1 MIVLGIQKIPIQGV
15 IAKGMS
21 DIDSDENERRIDEYI
36 ARKSRIVT
44 AKEFEGAGKVL
55 IYNKN
60 KVVPNKP
67 GKFGPVIEYTVR
79 ELSGI
84 ERVVNASAVSLING
98 LRTRLNEKPKG
109 QDVPLLIKKS
119 GTGTETRYI
128 VEHAN
133 N

>member
-1 MIVLGIQKIPIQGV
+1 
-15 IAKGMS
+15 MS
-21 DIDSDENERRIDEYI
+21 NINNNDDENERRIDDYI

-44 AKEFEGAGKVL
+44 AKEFEGPGKVL
-55 IYNKN
+55 VFNKN
-60 KVVPNKP
+60 KVVPDKP

-84 ERVVNASAVSLING
+84 ERIVNASAVSLING
-98 LRTRLNEKPKG
+98 LRTRLKEKPIG
-109 QDVPLLIKKS
+109 QDVPLLVKKS
-119 GTGTETRYI
+119 GTGTDTRYI

>member
-1 MIVLGIQKIPIQGV
+1 LSLHKRSVQEV
-15 IAKGMS
+15 NATRMS
-21 DIDSDENERRIDEYI
+21 NANNDENERQIDDYL

-44 AKEFEGAGKVL
+44 AKEFEGNGKIFVF
-55 IYNKN
+55 NNN

-84 ERVVNASAVSLING
+84 ERIVNASAVSLING
-98 LRTRLNEKPKG
+98 LRTRLKEKP
-109 QDVPLLIKKS
+109 
-119 GTGTETRYI
+119 TGTDVSLVVKKTGIGTDTRYV